1 MQINVLMFDKMFTF
15 YVFVFQV
22 FFKSSVYPFSSLE
35 YGLTTRCKQESHD
48 TSPDQSEGEMQTYFR
63 VTRKTRQAKN
73 RVGDEHFVACHQTGK
88 YSQQCAFVLAFF
100 FYAFALFSME
110 ISELYSKWC
119 MGN

>member
-1 MQINVLMFDKMFTF
+1 MFDKMFTF

-63 VTRKTRQAKN
+63 VTRKTCQAKN
-73 RVGDEHFVACHQTGK
+73 RVGDEHFIAWYQTGHK
-88 YSQQCAFVLAFF
+88 LSEMCFVLAFHF
-100 FYAFALFSME
+100 FAFFCFQWDLAKYKCIFK
-110 ISELYSKWC
+110 IVF
-119 MGN
+119 